1 MDIEELFKLAIDALK
16 SNVART
22 LLTMLGVIIGIASV
36 IAIISLGQGS
46 TQSVVDQVNSF
57 GVNVLTVS
65 PGKVLRMGGGGSTVD
80 TLTMEDG
87 EAVSKLNNVEAV
99 SGEMS
104 RSKTLTADGESTSTS
119 VKGVEASYAEIKSLD
134 FSTGMFFSESQV
146 GSNSRVAVVGDTVVE
161 ELFGE
166 EADVYA
172 VGETVRIDGK
182 TFKILGVIVGSSEV
196 LIPVSTAENVLF
208 GQDYLNNLSVQVENG
223 DLMGQTEIEI
233 EELLLK
239 RHDIED
245 PEDADFTLRS
255 SEAMLDTV
263 NQLTGTLVTMLS
275 GIAAISLLVGGIG
288 IMNIMLVTVTE
299 RTKEIGLLKAIGAK
313 RENILTQFL
322 IEAVVLT
329 LVGGVIGLIFGVGLA
344 YLGSTLMGIPFMVN
358 ASSILL
364 AVGVSVGVGVLFGWY
379 PANKA
384 SKLNPIDALRY
395 E

>member
-1 MDIEELFKLAIDALK
+1 MDIEELFNLAIEALK
-16 SNVART
+16 GNIART

-65 PGKVLRMGGGGSTVD
+65 PGRVQRMGGGGSTVD

-87 EAVSKLNNVEAV
+87 GAVGKLSNVEAV

-104 RSKTLTADGESTSTS
+104 RSKTLTVDGESTSAS
-119 VKGVEASYAEIKSLD
+119 VKGVEASYVEIKSLD
-134 FSTGMFFSESQV
+134 FDAGIFFSEGQV
-146 GSNSRVAVVGDTVVE
+146 GSNSKVAVLGDTVVE
-161 ELFGE
+161 DLFGE
-166 EADVYA
+166 EAEFYA

-182 TFKILGVIVGSSEV
+182 TFKIMGVISDSGEV
-196 LIPVSTAENVLF
+196 LVPISTAENVLF
-208 GQDYLNNLSVQVENG
+208 GQDYLNSLSVQIENG
-223 DLMGQTEIEI
+223 DLMSQTEEEI
-233 EELLLK
+233 ESLLLK
-239 RHDIED
+239 RHDIE
-245 PEDADFTLRS
+245 EDDEADFSLRS
-255 SEAMLDTV
+255 SEAMLETV
-263 NQLTGTLVTMLS
+263 NEMTGTLVTMLS

-313 RENILTQFL
+313 RQDILTQFL

-329 LVGGVIGLIFGVGLA
+329 LVGGIIGLVLGMGLA
-344 YLGSTLMGIPFMVN
+344 YLGSMLMGVPFVVS
-358 ASSILL
+358 ASSVFL
-364 AVGVSVGVGVLFGWY
+364 AVGVSMGVGVLFGWY

-384 SKLNPIDALRY
+384 SRLSPIDALRY